1 MIDEPKEE
9 KAVEVVLPDEP
20 ITEVE
25 LSDNNSKVKEPEAKV
40 SVKDDKEPEA
50 TRSPAVDEREKA
62 LNDLR
67 KQYEHQKR
75 IADAEREARKQAEQY
90 ARQQIQQVGYARNE
104 VQDSNLKII
113 LNAIDATEQAASN
126 AERDYAQAMAAQDF
140 QSAAE
145 AQRAIARA
153 ETHLLQLHNG
163 KQKLEES
170 LQQTTEGSVYE
181 PQMPSFEPQ
190 VPQDPLEMYA
200 AKLSPRSAQWLREH
214 PEVVSQNK
222 IPKLTRAHQ
231 DAVEDGYIAESP
243 EYFQY
248 IESRMGYDSYQEV
261 EPEPE
266 MAAPQVR
273 ERAPVREA
281 PKKNLASA
289 PVSSAGSMSPRSNG
303 SGNTMVLRP
312 DEVEF
317 ALMAEPDLPRDKAIE
332 TYARNKAFL
341 IKTGKLSA

>member
-1 MIDEPKEE
+1 MEDEKIE
-9 KAVEVVLPDEP
+9 KAVEVILPDEP

-25 LSDNNSKVKEPEAKV
+25 LSDNNSKVKETEAKV

-50 TRSPAVDEREKA
+50 TRSPAIDEREKA

-67 KQYEHQKR
+67 KQYERQKL
-75 IADAEREARKQAEQY
+75 IAESEREARKQAEEY
-90 ARQQIQQVGYARNE
+90 AKQQAQQVHYSRNE
-104 VQDSNLKII
+104 VQDSNLKIV

-126 AERDYAQAMAAQDF
+126 AERDYAQAMANQDF

-163 KQKLEES
+163 KQKLEDT
-170 LQQTTEGSVYE
+170 LQQVNEGSVYE

-190 VPQDPLEMYA
+190 VPQDPVEMYA
-200 AKLSPRSAQWLREH
+200 SRLAPKSAQWLREH
-214 PEVVSQNK
+214 PEVVNQNK
-222 IPKLTRAHQ
+222 IGKLTRAHQ
-231 DAVEDGYIAESP
+231 DAVEDGYAAESP

-248 IESRMGYDSYQEV
+248 IEARLGYDSYE
-261 EPEPE
+261 EPERV
-266 MAAPQVR
+266 APRVR
-273 ERAPVREA
+273 EPAPVREA

-289 PVSSAGSMSPRSNG
+289 PVSSAGGMSPRSNG
-303 SGNTMVLRP
+303 NANTMVLRP